1 MTSPLPP
8 IRSPIPAD
16 LHGFIVA
23 ATMHGDRD
31 FSGIRHARIW
41 TCDTRADALQEGRY
55 WKSRKFLTVVRPEKR
70 GYTLY
75 AALSDELLD
84 SLTKEEIEQEVER
97 AKQAMQEGK
106 S

>member
-1 MTSPLPP
+1 
-8 IRSPIPAD
+8 
-16 LHGFIVA
+16 
-23 ATMHGDRD
+23 
-31 FSGIRHARIW
+31 
-41 TCDTRADALQEGRY
+41 
-55 WKSRKFLTVVRPEKR
+55 VRPEKR